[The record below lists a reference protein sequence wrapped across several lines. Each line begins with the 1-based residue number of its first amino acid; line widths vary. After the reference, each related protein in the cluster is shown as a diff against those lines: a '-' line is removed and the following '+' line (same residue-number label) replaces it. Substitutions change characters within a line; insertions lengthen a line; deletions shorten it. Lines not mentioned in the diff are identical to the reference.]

1 MKKQKSEIITFKVD
15 PELAGALSNVS
26 NKSAFIRAAVTSA
39 LGAICPL
46 CNGSG
51 ILTPCQKEHWDDF
64 AANHEVQECQKCH
77 EPYLICE
84 RQV

>member
-15 PELAGALSNVS
+15 SDLAGALNDIP

-39 LGAICPL
+39 LGAVCPL
-46 CNGSG
+46 CAGSG

-64 AANHEVQECQKCH
+64 NNSHQMEECDNCH
-77 EPYLICE
+77 EPYLTCKK
-84 RQV
+84 QA

>member
-1 MKKQKSEIITFKVD
+1 MKRQKSEIITFKVD
-15 PELAGALSNVS
+15 PELADALNSVS

-51 ILTPCQKEHWDDF
+51 ILTPCQKEHWDVF
-64 AANHEVQECQKCH
+64 AASHEVQECQKCH

-84 RQV
+84 K